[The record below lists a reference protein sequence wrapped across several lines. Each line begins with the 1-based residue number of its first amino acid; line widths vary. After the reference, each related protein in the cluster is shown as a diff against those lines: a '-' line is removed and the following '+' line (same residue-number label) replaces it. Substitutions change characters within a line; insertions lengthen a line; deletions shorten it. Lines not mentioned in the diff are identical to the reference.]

1 MVYRG
6 QRFKKFFITTKATF
20 WLDSVRKQRQRL
32 RQPRRDYHGVVH
44 SLYIK
49 QYRGN
54 VWGDLRFKESF
65 MRKLGHYKQ
74 FFKENQ
80 RNLGEFSRG
89 EDAHYDFLQNSSAGM
104 LKKIHRRRMYRY
116 KYDEYE
122 IDLTDYKQFYRV
134 FNKTVSSRHTR
145 NLLYHRYN
153 SFQGNLRQ
161 HALRRIFRE
170 GSIKGNTFSGNL
182 FVFRFVS
189 RLSHFLY
196 FCGFANTLALA
207 TRLIQGKFVFVD
219 DKLIVDP
226 LFKIPLFSRVYLE
239 LSPFMYNLI
248 SPSIISYN
256 NISATPSLEINFK
269 LLSAR
274 FFKLC
279 SSSEII
285 FQGSLFDHMFMYE
298 QFAPI
303 IK

>member
-6 QRFKKFFITTKATF
+6 QRLKKFLPASPF
-20 WLDSVRKQRQRL
+20 WVDQVRKQRLRI
-32 RQPRRDYHGVVH
+32 RQPRRDYGGVVH

-54 VWGDLRFKESF
+54 VWGNLRFKKTF
-65 MRKLGHYKQ
+65 MRKLGKYNQ
-74 FFKENQ
+74 FWKDVQ
-80 RNLGEFSRG
+80 RNLGNFSRG
-89 EDAHYDFLQNSSAGM
+89 EDAQYDFLQNSSTGA
-104 LKKIHRRRMYRY
+104 LKKMQKRRIYRW
-116 KYDEYE
+116 KNAEYD
-122 IDLTDYKQFYRV
+122 IDLTGYKQFYRV
-134 FNKTVSSRHTR
+134 FNRTEKYRHTR

-170 GSIKGNTFSGNL
+170 GSIKGNPFSGNL

-196 FCGFANTLALA
+196 FCGFSNTIALA
-207 TRLIQGKFVFVD
+207 TRLIQGGFVFVD
-219 DKLIVDP
+219 DMRITDP
-226 LFKIPLFSRVYLE
+226 LYKVPLFSRVHLE
-239 LSPFMYNLI
+239 LSTFMYHFI
-248 SPSIISYN
+248 SPSIISYH
-256 NISATPSLEINFK
+256 NISAIPSLEINFK

-279 SSSEII
+279 SSSEVI

-298 QFAPI
+298 QFAPVI
-303 IK
+303 A